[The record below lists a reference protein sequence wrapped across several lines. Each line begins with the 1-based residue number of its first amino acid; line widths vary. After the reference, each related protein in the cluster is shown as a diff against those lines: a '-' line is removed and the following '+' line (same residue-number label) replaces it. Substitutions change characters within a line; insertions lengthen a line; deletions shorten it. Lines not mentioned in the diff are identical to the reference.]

1 MSTFM
6 ANKANI
12 ERKWYILDAAGKP
25 LGKTAV
31 RAADLLRGKGKV
43 TFTPHADCGDNVI
56 IINAG
61 KAVLTG
67 KKGEQKMYRTHS
79 GWIGGLKETPYRILM
94 QEQPELAMKVAVRGM
109 MPRNIVIQGNTL
121 TDCAFGHTALAAIL
135 VMCGCC
141 APPADRITP
150 VVNAENITIS
160 GNEIR
165 NCNAGSGIAVFNSRH
180 PRTSVA
186 VADFIA

>member
-31 RAADLLRGKGKV
+31 RAADLLRGKTKV
-43 TFTPHADCGDNVI
+43 TYTPHADCGDNVI

-67 KKGEQKMYRTHS
+67 NKPEQKIYRTHS
-79 GWIGGLKETPYRILM
+79 GWIGGLKETKARDMMAARSDYAV
-94 QEQPELAMKVAVRGM
+94 ELAVKGM
-109 MPRNIVIQGNTL
+109 LPKNVIGR
-121 TDCAFGHTALAAIL
+121 TALTRLHLYKGAEHPHAAQKPEVWNL
-135 VMCGCC
+135 
-141 APPADRITP
+141 D
-150 VVNAENITIS
+150 
-160 GNEIR
+160 
-165 NCNAGSGIAVFNSRH
+165 
-180 PRTSVA
+180 
-186 VADFIA
+186 

>member
-31 RAADLLRGKGKV
+31 RAADLLRGKNKT
-43 TFTPHADCGDNVI
+43 TFTPHADCGDTVI

-67 KKGEQKMYRTHS
+67 KKGEQKIYRTHS
-79 GWIGGLKETPYRILM
+79 GWVGGLKETPYRILM
-94 QEQPELAMKVAVRGM
+94 QEKPEVAMRVAVRGM
-109 MPRNIVIQGNTL
+109 MPKNTVAKDSL
-121 TDCAFGHTALAAIL
+121 KRLHIYAGAEHKQQAQKPIAL
-135 VMCGCC
+135 
-141 APPADRITP
+141 D
-150 VVNAENITIS
+150 AE
-160 GNEIR
+160 
-165 NCNAGSGIAVFNSRH
+165 
-180 PRTSVA
+180 
-186 VADFIA
+186 

>member
-31 RAADLLRGKGKV
+31 RAADLLRGKTKV
-43 TFTPHADCGDNVI
+43 TYTPHADCGDIVI

-67 KKGEQKMYRTHS
+67 NKPEQKIYRTHS
-79 GWIGGLKETPYRILM
+79 GWIGGLKETKYRILM
-94 QEQPELAMKVAVRGM
+94 QEKPEFAMEIAVKGM
-109 MPRNIVIQGNTL
+109 MPKNSLG
-121 TDCAFGHTALAAIL
+121 ASALRRLRVYRGAEHNNAAQKPE
-135 VMCGCC
+135 VYEG
-141 APPADRITP
+141 
-150 VVNAENITIS
+150 
-160 GNEIR
+160 
-165 NCNAGSGIAVFNSRH
+165 
-180 PRTSVA
+180 
-186 VADFIA
+186 

>member
-31 RAADLLRGKGKV
+31 RAADLLRGKTKP
-43 TFTPHADCGDNVI
+43 TYTPHADCGDNVI

-67 KKGEQKMYRTHS
+67 NKPVQQIHRPHPDAGE
-79 GWIGGLKETPYRILM
+79 
-94 QEQPELAMKVAVRGM
+94 ARG
-109 MPRNIVIQGNTL
+109 RHARG
-121 TDCAFGHTALAAIL
+121 
-135 VMCGCC
+135 
-141 APPADRITP
+141 
-150 VVNAENITIS
+150 
-160 GNEIR
+160 
-165 NCNAGSGIAVFNSRH
+165 H
-180 PRTSVA
+180 PRHDAPEHRHQGLPQASA
-186 VADFIA
+186 HLCRRGL